1 MFALAAPWSVAMAQ
15 NTLPMIQLRVGSHRI
30 EAELAATPDTRDRGL
45 MNRTLLP
52 ANRGM
57 LFSFPEEQTFCM
69 GMHNTTI
76 PLSVAFIDSRGV
88 IVNMAEMP
96 SGTDDYYCSEK
107 PVRYA
112 LEMNRGWFRNK
123 GVLPGTRIRNISKV
137 PPGR

>member
-1 MFALAAPWSVAMAQ
+1 M
-15 NTLPMIQLRVGSHRI
+15 R
-30 EAELAATPDTRDRGL
+30 
-45 MNRTLLP
+45 
-52 ANRGM
+52 
-57 LFSFPEEQTFCM
+57 
-69 GMHNTTI
+69 NTTI

-88 IVNMAEMP
+88 IVNTAEMP